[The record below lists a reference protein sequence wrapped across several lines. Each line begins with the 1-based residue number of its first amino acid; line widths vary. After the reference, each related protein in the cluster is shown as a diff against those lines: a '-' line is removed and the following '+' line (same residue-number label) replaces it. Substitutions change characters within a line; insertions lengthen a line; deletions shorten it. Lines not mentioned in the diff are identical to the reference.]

1 MCLIINTL
9 VEESMNLIYL
19 SLGSNLGHREQ
30 HMDEA
35 LKLIQKQIG
44 GIEKVSLYYESE
56 AWGFSSDFRFCNCC
70 LSLRSSMDPLA
81 LMDQLLDIERVMGRS
96 REGLGYSDRVID
108 IDMLL
113 YGDRKLDHPRL
124 TLPHPS
130 MGDRK
135 FVLAPLAEIA
145 PDLIHPTSRIS
156 ISRMLKECTD
166 KIEVKPLDQM

>member
-1 MCLIINTL
+1 
-9 VEESMNLIYL
+9 MNLIYL

-35 LKLIQKQIG
+35 LKLIQSQIG
-44 GIEKVSLYYESE
+44 GIEHVSRYYESD
-56 AWGFSSDFRFCNCC
+56 AWGYTSAYRFCNCC
-70 LSLRSSMDPLA
+70 LSLRTNIEPLL
-81 LMDQLLDIERVMGRS
+81 LMDRLLEIEQVMGRS
-96 REGLGYSDRVID
+96 REGMGYSDRVID

-113 YGDRKLDHPRL
+113 YGDLKLDHSRL

-145 PDLIHPTSRIS
+145 PDLIHPVSGTSITE
-156 ISRMLKECTD
+156 MLQVCTD
-166 KIEVKPLDQM
+166 QNEVKAMNRK